1 MKVRYN
7 VKYHQMLYTQ
17 VTKILQKLNSMITY
31 RLKNNNLKKKQ
42 AEDQQKYSH
51 FPTKCLSMPQ
61 ETIKRQI
68 LLLSHWQKQKLSN
81 NLN

>member
-1 MKVRYN
+1 
-7 VKYHQMLYTQ
+7 
-17 VTKILQKLNSMITY
+17 MITY
-31 RLKNNNLKKKQ
+31 RLKNSNLKKKQ

-68 LLLSHWQKQKLSN
+68 LLLSHWQKQKL
-81 NLN
+81 